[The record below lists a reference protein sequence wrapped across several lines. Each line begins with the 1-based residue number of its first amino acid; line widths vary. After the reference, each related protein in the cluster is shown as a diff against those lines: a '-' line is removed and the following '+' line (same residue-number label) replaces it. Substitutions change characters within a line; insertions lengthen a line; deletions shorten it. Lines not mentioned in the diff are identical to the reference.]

1 LYHAYLRVLEKAL
14 AKIVAAKENSNRT
27 QAVPES
33 VAQWEIRV
41 NMIVFALL
49 AALGLL
55 ISIAAN
61 VSTFF
66 GVEPMHRWAYLW
78 LLQLGIFVVFIPAA
92 ATQSPP
98 GNQRSFRWRDVF
110 GDAPAWMRWML
121 VGLIVYAPVSALA
134 FVMVC
139 GSGGPSQEPNG
150 TYAMTSHGRIL
161 RTLTAVEYHRASGY
175 EFRFMSSWWIMFY
188 SLSLA
193 LLVSARNRQKALARP
208 PEATV
213 QCGLNRRRLMPIW
226 LHQTITL
233 FFLVFGWVGVPALT
247 AIYILHPF
255 RDFLGPFNILIIVA
269 AWIFGVFVPAGIM
282 RRSVAA
288 SCPECGG
295 RVRCESVMN
304 WIYRCTECG
313 HFEKRTK

>member
-1 LYHAYLRVLEKAL
+1 VT
-14 AKIVAAKENSNRT
+14 AKENDK
-27 QAVPES
+27 QDHAVPGT
-33 VAQWEIRV
+33 VAQWEIPV

-66 GVEPMHRWAYLW
+66 GVEPMHRWPYIW
-78 LLQLGIFVVFIPAA
+78 LLHLGLFVVFIPSFSV
-92 ATQSPP
+92 QSQH
-98 GNQRSFRWRDVF
+98 GNQTPFRWRDVF
-110 GDAPAWMRWML
+110 GGVPGWMRWML
-121 VGLIVYAPVSALA
+121 VSLALYAPVSGLA
-134 FVMVC
+134 FAIVC
-139 GSGGPSQEPNG
+139 GSGGPTKEADG

-161 RTLTAVEYHRASGY
+161 RTLTADEYHRASGY
-175 EFRFMSSWWIMFY
+175 EFRFMSAWWIMFY
-188 SLSLA
+188 SISLA
-193 LLVSARNRQKALARP
+193 LLVSARSRQRALARGHD
-208 PEATV
+208 ATV
-213 QCGLNRRRLMPIW
+213 LSGLNRRRLMPIW

-233 FFLVFGWVGVPALT
+233 FFLGFGWVGVPALT
-247 AIYILHPF
+247 AIYILPPF
-255 RDFLGPFNILIIVA
+255 RDFLGPFNILIIAA

-304 WIYRCTECG
+304 WTYRCTECG

>member
-1 LYHAYLRVLEKAL
+1 VS
-14 AKIVAAKENSNRT
+14 AKEDDDRA
-27 QAVPES
+27 QAVPDP
-33 VAQWEIRV
+33 VAQWEISV

-66 GVEPMHRWAYLW
+66 GVEPMHRWSYIW
-78 LLQLGIFVVFIPAA
+78 LLHLGIFAVFIPAFA
-92 ATQSPP
+92 IQSNRGDKMP
-98 GNQRSFRWRDVF
+98 FRWRDVF
-110 GDAPAWMRWML
+110 GGVPAWMRWML
-121 VGLIVYAPVSALA
+121 VGLIIYAPVSALA
-134 FVMVC
+134 FALVC
-139 GSGGPSQEPNG
+139 GGGGPSQEPDG

-161 RTLTAVEYHRASGY
+161 RTLTADEYHRASGY

-188 SLSLA
+188 SVSLA
-193 LLVSARNRQKALARP
+193 LLVSAMNRQKAPASRQD
-208 PEATV
+208 ATV
-213 QCGLNRRRLMPIW
+213 QSGPNRHRLMPIW

-233 FFLVFGWVGVPALT
+233 FLLGFGWVGVPAVT
-247 AIYILHPF
+247 AMYILPPF
-255 RDFLGPFNILIIVA
+255 RDFLGPFNMLIIVA
-269 AWIFGVFVPAGIM
+269 AWIFGVFVPAGFM

-295 RVRCESVMN
+295 RVRCESVLN
-304 WIYRCTECG
+304 WTYRCTECG

>member
-1 LYHAYLRVLEKAL
+1 
-14 AKIVAAKENSNRT
+14 VAAKENDSR
-27 QAVPES
+27 ARDVPGS
-33 VAQWEIRV
+33 VAQWEIPV

-55 ISIAAN
+55 ISTAAN

-66 GVEPMHRWAYLW
+66 GVEPMHRWPYLA
-78 LLQLGIFVVFIPAA
+78 LLDLGVFVAFIPAA
-92 ATQSPP
+92 SVQSQH
-98 GNQRSFRWRDVF
+98 GNKKPLRWRDVF
-110 GDAPAWMRWML
+110 GGLPAWMRWML
-121 VGLIVYAPVSALA
+121 VSMIIYAPVSALA

-139 GSGGPSQEPNG
+139 GSGGPSKEPDG

-161 RTLTAVEYHRASGY
+161 RTLTADEYHRASGY

-188 SLSLA
+188 SISLA
-193 LLVSARNRQKALARP
+193 LLVSAMQRQKAPANRQNT
-208 PEATV
+208 TV
-213 QCGLNRRRLMPIW
+213 QSRLNRRRLMPVW

-247 AIYILHPF
+247 AIYILPPF
-255 RDFLGPFNILIIVA
+255 RDFLGPFNILIILA

-288 SCPECGG
+288 RCPECGG

-304 WIYRCTECG
+304 WTYRCTECG